1 MDEDL
6 SSFAHGNTDFDV
18 GPVSHDD
25 VEAEDAAAKLKREK
39 QVCLYMALYVLL
51 TKSFTKLIFKKGQ
64 IYFQINLTF
73 GISS

>member
-25 VEAEDAAAKLKREK
+25 VEAEDAAVTLKREK
-39 QVCLYMALYVLL
+39 QVCLYMVSCVLL
-51 TKSFTKLIFKKGQ
+51 TKSFTKLILKKGQ